1 VRGEAGAWFFVER
14 CSQQG
19 ALIAMTKP
27 DEAPAWD
34 GRPENP
40 EERARHWLSPTPTAS
55 ATLFTWVPTK
65 QMWRPAEEGWEDE
78 IYSPAEMARW
88 HYQGPLLLPAEARRL
103 RGEFRRGWEA
113 GREAAALIA
122 MGVATKNNQNG
133 ELEGGGGAEDAATA
147 IRAMEPPA

>member
-1 VRGEAGAWFFVER
+1 
-14 CSQQG
+14 
-19 ALIAMTKP
+19 MTKP

-113 GREAAALIA
+113 GREAAAQWHTDRA
-122 MGVATKNNQNG
+122 VA
-133 ELEGGGGAEDAATA
+133 LRGATLYGAAETHDTYASA
-147 IRAMEPPA
+147 IRAMEPPKNEGE